1 MSQQKSLMSRTYSA
15 TGFKFLVLKKK
26 KKPYIMVEGKDDIA
40 FYENIVESIDR
51 DYAVKPIG
59 IYKNTSNCTAVIEWM
74 QELDEVLE
82 KDEHRKYFLGII
94 DGDARKYIDALPT
107 ENSLLYVLE
116 YYSWESYFVNKEVVF
131 KSIKNFLKTRRLVTN
146 ELIEYLY
153 AEHIENHLSNE
164 LWFCALKRLRDF
176 KNDEK
181 CNQDN
186 SMNRLDK
193 DSQFIEELTSLKEE
207 LTYFSNEKNIIY
219 TPQLLLEITKGKW
232 ALDFFVKKY
241 LQALKKL
248 PVLCQNDLN
257 SFVKKCDYCENND
270 VNNCLYEL
278 KANYREE
285 HIKADIINLID
296 LSLLQPIKERLKQL
310 K

>member
-1 MSQQKSLMSRTYSA
+1 MSRTYSA
-15 TGFKFLVLKKK
+15 TGFKFLVLKKE

-59 IYKNTSNCTAVIEWM
+59 NCIAVIEWM

-94 DGDARKYIDALPT
+94 DGDARKYIDTLPT